1 METLGEV
8 MSLLA
13 RDDVGPVEAD
23 RGDLAR
29 RLLPTVLKT
38 ASNMLNDRKS
48 DRDSNT
54 ADNALLVCFY
64 LYFYSNYVL
73 LGYFIIRLTLFP
85 LKYEKI
91 VQIYCTIN
99 KY

>member
-23 RGDLAR
+23 RGELAR

-38 ASNMLNDRKS
+38 AATMLRDRKS
-48 DRDSNT
+48 VGQTSS
-54 ADNALLVCFY
+54 ADDALLV
-64 LYFYSNYVL
+64 S
-73 LGYFIIRLTLFP
+73 
-85 LKYEKI
+85 
-91 VQIYCTIN
+91 TIFN
-99 KY
+99 LNLEYY

>member
-23 RGDLAR
+23 RGELAK

-38 ASNMLNDRKS
+38 AANMLRDRKS
-48 DRDSNT
+48 SRDSNS
-54 ADNALLVCFY
+54 ADDALLVSVLYGFEEVELIINLTILFY
-64 LYFYSNYVL
+64 
-73 LGYFIIRLTLFP
+73 
-85 LKYEKI
+85 
-91 VQIYCTIN
+91 
-99 KY
+99 